1 MPRTADGRRY
11 DSRVEQPD
19 APVTEAD
26 RTDLIAGLRTA
37 VGDDRLTLE
46 EFADRAGLVF
56 AATTRLEASQALE
69 GTTAPL
75 PARWSPTPVVA
86 TTSVPRVGG
95 RAQRTSQVISI
106 LGSAVRKGRW
116 RADNNVRVVSV
127 LGSSTLDFRQATYD
141 PTCDVI
147 EVRVFTVLGSL
158 TVIVPEGVDASLDG
172 IAILGSKVVKLTDAP
187 VVPNTPRIDVRVVC
201 LLGSAT
207 LKTKG
212 SGMTARVVKA
222 LNQPR

>member
-1 MPRTADGRRY
+1 LL
-11 DSRVEQPD
+11 VEQPD

-26 RTDLIAGLRTA
+26 RNDLIAELRLA

-56 AATTRLEASQALE
+56 AATTRRDAFVAME
-69 GTTAPL
+69 GTSAAL
-75 PARWSPTPVVA
+75 PVRWSPLPPPVPSA
-86 TTSVPRVGG
+86 PRVGG
-95 RAQRTSQVISI
+95 RGPRTSQVISI

-116 RADNNVRVVSV
+116 RAENNIRVVSV
-127 LGSSTLDFRQATYD
+127 LGSSTLDFRNATYD
-141 PTCDVI
+141 PSCHTI
-147 EVRVFTVLGSL
+147 EVRVFTLLGSL
-158 TVIVPEGVDASLDG
+158 TVILPDGVDGSLDG

-187 VVPNTPRIDVRVVC
+187 IVPNTPRIDVRVVC

-212 SGMTARVVKA
+212 SGMTASVLKA
-222 LNQPR
+222 LNTPR

>member
-1 MPRTADGRRY
+1 
-11 DSRVEQPD
+11 VEQPD
-19 APVTEAD
+19 APVTDAD

-37 VGDDRLTLE
+37 VGEDRLTLE

-69 GTTAPL
+69 GTTATL
-75 PARWSPTPVVA
+75 PARWSPIPVVV
-86 TTSVPRVGG
+86 TSVPRVGA
-95 RAQRTSQVISI
+95 RAPRTSQVISI

-116 RADNNVRVVSV
+116 RAENNVRVVSV

-141 PTCDVI
+141 PNCDVI
-147 EVRVFTVLGSL
+147 EVRVFTLLGSL
-158 TVIVPEGVDASLDG
+158 TVIVPDGVDGSLDG

-212 SGMTARVVKA
+212 SGMAARVAKA
-222 LNQPR
+222 LNAPHRPELH